1 MQNLSNRSINMLKN
15 DNVKWYQWYVLGN
28 RDEVMEFQTYF
39 CVGKYVHECIEWYHK
54 TGEWK
59 PQRSIDAMKQ
69 ELLREEQDEDTIDK
83 CISEFMFAVDNA
95 KLVVTEITDKPEQ
108 QYLVDIN
115 EDYRLKIKL
124 DAEYEDHI
132 IDYKIVSS
140 FKSEEDKSEHYQQA
154 SLYQYGVYKATG
166 KKKVCKMVEI
176 LKKKQAQKQKIKI
189 DLIALLPEDKQE
201 EYRTKKVTEIRN
213 ALYLLTTKEDI
224 SNEIVFEWND
234 EIIDY
239 VEDLLMKAMK
249 KADRLQ
255 SLELDEVL

>member
-1 MQNLSNRSINMLKN
+1 MLKN
-15 DNVKWYQWYVLGN
+15 DNVKRYQWYVLGN

-39 CVGKYVHECIEWYHK
+39 CVGKYVHECIEWYHR
-54 TGEWK
+54 TGERNT
-59 PQRSIDAMKQ
+59 QRSIEAMKE
-69 ELLREEQDEDTIDK
+69 ELLREEQDEDTVNK
-83 CISEFMFAVDNA
+83 CISEFMFAIDNA
-95 KLVVTEITDKPEQ
+95 KLAITERTDKPEQ

-115 EDYRLKIKL
+115 EDYRLKVKL

-140 FKSEEDKSEHYQQA
+140 FKSEEDKADHYQQA

-166 KKKVCKMVEI
+166 KKKACKMVEI
-176 LKKKQAQKQKIKI
+176 LKKKQTLPTKKA

-201 EYRTKKVTEIRN
+201 EYKTKKVTEIRN
-213 ALYLLTTKEDI
+213 ALYLLTKKEDV
-224 SNEIVFEWND
+224 SNELVFDWND

-239 VEDLLMKAMK
+239 VEDLLRKAMK